1 VTVKTSIDKSGS
13 GMDKQAQPPQAG
25 LAFDATNQIVGD
37 SHALKGGT
45 EHELAGVQDE
55 NAVFGHFDF
64 FGQKPHVL
72 LEVDDPGRMVAK
84 DAKESVELHINGR
97 RLNARLIE
105 RIEHDA
111 PGRQL
116 FTKGPIRQ
124 DHEPDVSYVWRTEC
138 NALGWVAQIGQ
149 DDDSRLFGVG
159 SQRGKNVSS
168 VCVIGNPAAGDGSA
182 ASVANAVVAAAV
194 SAGHDVTL
202 SLPESEA
209 GTNAA
214 LRHAL
219 QTEVDR
225 VIVVGGDGI
234 VHLAVNALATTPVV
248 LGIVPIG
255 TGNDGARALGLP
267 SAPAAAIEAALQ
279 PAVDVDAIRTEH
291 GWALTVAT
299 VGFGVGVNK
308 RANRLRWPRG
318 AAVYKRATL
327 EELPGLR
334 PLPLTLIVDG
344 VSHEVSVTL
353 IAVGNGAYFG
363 GDMQI
368 CPAADPFD
376 GLLDVTVVGKLGR
389 VELLRF
395 FPTVFTGTHLAH
407 PQVSTYRGRVI
418 ELRGPAELWADGE
431 PMGLLPVTLE
441 AIPRALRIA
450 GVPR

>member
-1 VTVKTSIDKSGS
+1 
-13 GMDKQAQPPQAG
+13 M
-25 LAFDATNQIVGD
+25 
-37 SHALKGGT
+37 
-45 EHELAGVQDE
+45 
-55 NAVFGHFDF
+55 
-64 FGQKPHVL
+64 
-72 LEVDDPGRMVAK
+72 
-84 DAKESVELHINGR
+84 
-97 RLNARLIE
+97 
-105 RIEHDA
+105 
-111 PGRQL
+111 
-116 FTKGPIRQ
+116 
-124 DHEPDVSYVWRTEC
+124 
-138 NALGWVAQIGQ
+138 
-149 DDDSRLFGVG
+149 
-159 SQRGKNVSS
+159 SS

-194 SAGHDVTL
+194 GAGHDVTL

-234 VHLAVNALATTPVV
+234 VHLAVNALAMTPVV

-267 SAPAAAIEAALQ
+267 TSPAAAIEAALR
-279 PAVDVDAIRTEH
+279 PATDVDAIRTEH

-299 VGFGVGVNK
+299 AGFGVRVNK
-308 RANRLRWPRG
+308 RANRLRWPQG

-344 VSHEVSVTL
+344 VSHEVAVTL

-363 GDMQI
+363 GNMQI
-368 CPAADPFD
+368 CPAADPYD

-395 FPTVFTGTHLAH
+395 FPTVFKGTHLSH
-407 PQVSTYRGRVI
+407 PQVTTYRGCVI
-418 ELRGPAELWADGE
+418 ELRGAAELWADGE
-431 PMGLLPVTLE
+431 PMGILPVTLE

-450 GVPR
+450 GVAR

>member
-1 VTVKTSIDKSGS
+1 
-13 GMDKQAQPPQAG
+13 
-25 LAFDATNQIVGD
+25 
-37 SHALKGGT
+37 
-45 EHELAGVQDE
+45 
-55 NAVFGHFDF
+55 
-64 FGQKPHVL
+64 
-72 LEVDDPGRMVAK
+72 
-84 DAKESVELHINGR
+84 
-97 RLNARLIE
+97 
-105 RIEHDA
+105 
-111 PGRQL
+111 
-116 FTKGPIRQ
+116 
-124 DHEPDVSYVWRTEC
+124 
-138 NALGWVAQIGQ
+138 
-149 DDDSRLFGVG
+149 
-159 SQRGKNVSS
+159 
-168 VCVIGNPAAGDGSA
+168 
-182 ASVANAVVAAAV
+182 VVAAAV

-214 LRHAL
+214 LRNAL
-219 QTEVDR
+219 QTEVER

-234 VHLAVNALATTPVV
+234 VHLAVNALAMTPVV

-267 SAPAAAIEAALQ
+267 ASLAAAIEAALQ
-279 PAVDVDAIRTEH
+279 PAIDVDAIRTEH

-299 VGFGVGVNK
+299 AGFGVAVNK

-363 GDMQI
+363 GNMQI

-395 FPTVFTGTHLAH
+395 FPTVFTGNHLSH

-418 ELRGPAELWADGE
+418 ELKGPAELWADGE

-441 AIPRALRIA
+441 AIPGALRIA

>member
-1 VTVKTSIDKSGS
+1 
-13 GMDKQAQPPQAG
+13 M
-25 LAFDATNQIVGD
+25 
-37 SHALKGGT
+37 
-45 EHELAGVQDE
+45 
-55 NAVFGHFDF
+55 
-64 FGQKPHVL
+64 
-72 LEVDDPGRMVAK
+72 
-84 DAKESVELHINGR
+84 
-97 RLNARLIE
+97 
-105 RIEHDA
+105 
-111 PGRQL
+111 
-116 FTKGPIRQ
+116 
-124 DHEPDVSYVWRTEC
+124 
-138 NALGWVAQIGQ
+138 
-149 DDDSRLFGVG
+149 
-159 SQRGKNVSS
+159 SS

-182 ASVANAVVAAAV
+182 EAVANAVVAAAV
-194 SAGHDVTL
+194 AACHDVTL

-214 LRHAL
+214 LRNAL

-234 VHLAVNALATTPVV
+234 VHLAVNALATTGVV

-255 TGNDGARALGLP
+255 TGNDAARALGLP
-267 SAPAAAIEAALQ
+267 ASPAAAIEAALQ
-279 PAVDVDAIRTEH
+279 PAVDVDAIQTEH

-299 VGFGVGVNK
+299 AGFGVAVNK

-318 AAVYKRATL
+318 AALYKRATI

-344 VSHEVSVTL
+344 VSHDVSVTL

-363 GDMQI
+363 GNMKI

-395 FPTVFTGTHLAH
+395 FPTVFTGTHLSH

-418 ELRGPAELWADGE
+418 ELRGPAEFWADGE
-431 PMGLLPVTLE
+431 PMGLLPATFK
-441 AIPRALRIA
+441 AIPRALRIV
-450 GVPR
+450 GVSR